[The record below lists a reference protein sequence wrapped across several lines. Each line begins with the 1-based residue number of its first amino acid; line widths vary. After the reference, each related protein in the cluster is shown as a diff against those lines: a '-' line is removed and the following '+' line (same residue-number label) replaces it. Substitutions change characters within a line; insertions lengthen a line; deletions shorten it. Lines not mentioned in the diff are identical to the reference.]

1 MESKRAPLPSKVYS
15 KNKYSSET
23 LNFSAINTLTLELKS
38 RVGQSKVYLPQLP
51 PPKKKKQKNGQL
63 HFRDF
68 SAMDRYARIFDGQD
82 HFKSAGLGFNHI
94 ITSVHQGG
102 RGKGRH
108 PPTHHGRLKA
118 QIPVVTMFSIPGTR
132 LNQKKTGGSRHAPV
146 PGWETRDRFTSML
159 PPKKKYTF
167 QIKFHMK
174 PKNCWFRKIAG
185 FEKYVPS
192 ILRIFSGFT

>member
-1 MESKRAPLPSKVYS
+1 MREIAEVHHTFRNGRGEVEGGRVPLPSKVYS
-15 KNKYSSET
+15 KNKYSPET
-23 LNFSAINTLTLELKS
+23 LIFSGINTLTLELKA
-38 RVGQSKVYLPQLP
+38 RVVNQKCTCPAA
-51 PPKKKKQKNGQL
+51 PPKKKTHTHSQL

-82 HFKSAGLGFNHI
+82 HFKSARLGFNHI

-132 LNQKKTGGSRHAPV
+132 LTKTQKKGGHVMPRYRVGKLGIDSHLC
-146 PGWETRDRFTSML
+146 F
-159 PPKKKYTF
+159 PPQKKST
-167 QIKFHMK
+167 
-174 PKNCWFRKIAG
+174 
-185 FEKYVPS
+185 PS
-192 ILRIFSGFT
+192 K